1 MSGWYLAMK
10 GLKVSLLRTARMPLT
25 FQEKILVMLALYQ
38 LAKQGLNLLCY
49 RLMSVKYQRILLK
62 LSGEQLAGKF
72 DNGIDLELAGWLAEE
87 VKKVTAA
94 GTQVVIMVGGGNF
107 ARGAQISGHGIQ
119 RVTGDH
125 MGMLGTL
132 INALGL
138 TDIFEANGVK
148 TRCLSNIFAEQVAE
162 PFVHRLANK
171 HLEKG
176 RVVIVAGGTG
186 RPYVT
191 TDTGAVVLAL
201 ELDCPVVLK
210 ATKVDGIYDKDPV
223 TNKDAKRLE
232 RVAYKDA
239 LRNDD
244 IKIMDKAAMGLA
256 MENDMPVIVFEAMK
270 ANNLLKIV
278 QGEHVGTMIS

>member
-1 MSGWYLAMK
+1 
-10 GLKVSLLRTARMPLT
+10 
-25 FQEKILVMLALYQ
+25 
-38 LAKQGLNLLCY
+38 
-49 RLMSVKYQRILLK
+49 MSVKYQRILLK

-72 DNGIDLELAGWLAEE
+72 DNGIDPELASWLAKE
-87 VKKVTAA
+87 VKKVTEA
-94 GTQVVIMVGGGNF
+94 GTQVVVMVGGGNF
-107 ARGAQISGHGIQ
+107 VRGAQIAGHGIK

-125 MGMLGTL
+125 MGMLATM

-138 TDIFEANGVK
+138 TDIFEAHGVA

-162 PFVHRLANK
+162 PFVFRLAEK

-210 ATKVDGIYDKDPV
+210 ATKVDGIYDKDPA
-223 TNKDAKRLE
+223 KHPDAKLQKSISYQDA
-232 RVAYKDA
+232 VQKDE
-239 LRNDD
+239 
-244 IKIMDKAAMGLA
+244 IKVMDKAAMGLA
-256 MENDMPVIVFEAMK
+256 MENSMPVIIFEAMK
-270 ANNLLKIV
+270 ADNLLKVV
-278 QGEHVGTMIS
+278 QGEDIGTTIS